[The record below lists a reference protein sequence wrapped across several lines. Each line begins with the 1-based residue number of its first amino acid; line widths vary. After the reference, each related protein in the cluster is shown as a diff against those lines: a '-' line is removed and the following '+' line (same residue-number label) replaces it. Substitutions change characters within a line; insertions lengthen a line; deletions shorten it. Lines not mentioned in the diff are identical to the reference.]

1 MKDFCN
7 QGKIELKVVFLKFV
21 NIFHSLPKKLFEKLV
36 EFSLQILFL
45 FFLEFQKCH
54 SILLT

>member
-1 MKDFCN
+1 MEQMKDFCN

-45 FFLEFQKCH
+45 FF
-54 SILLT
+54 